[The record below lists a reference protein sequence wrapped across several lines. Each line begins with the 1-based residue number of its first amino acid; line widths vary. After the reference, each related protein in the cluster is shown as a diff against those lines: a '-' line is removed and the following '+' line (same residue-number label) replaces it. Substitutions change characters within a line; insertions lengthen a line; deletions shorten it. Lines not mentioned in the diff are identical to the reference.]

1 MKIINNLMID
11 TEDLKDYYNWDEAQM
26 KIEFLNNRNY
36 KGFKDWRFFY
46 YLLLLEQFRRQ
57 CKFRLVTGLL

>member
-46 YLLLLEQFRRQ
+46 YLLLLE
-57 CKFRLVTGLL
+57 